1 MDPMDQRIAAAAA
14 KNPAV
19 QKAAMQQL
27 KNPAVQQ
34 AALGQAKSAASAGA
48 KQLGSYLSE
57 ENFFSLKILSFF
69 CGLAM
74 LVLSI
79 LDMVSVFGAIT
90 DPFIYV
96 MNFYFA
102 LFSFVIVMANSK
114 DSWPGVESSRDWI
127 ERNFGVFKTNLGR
140 GALKIFIGTL
150 WLTNSTNWFSDIF
163 GYILSAL
170 GVLYLFA
177 NYICCCCTLREK
189 DPAVDLEAQTAK
201 RTTTR

>member
-34 AALGQAKSAASAGA
+34 AVVGQAKTAASSGA
-48 KQLGSYLSE
+48 KQLGSYISD

-74 LVLSI
+74 LILSI
-79 LDMVSVFGAIT
+79 LSMVSIFGAIT
-90 DPFIYV
+90 DPFLYV

-102 LFSFVIVMANSK
+102 VFSFVIVMANSK
-114 DSWPGVESSRDWI
+114 DSWPGVESSRGWI
-127 ERNFGVFKTNLGR
+127 ERNFGVFKTNFGR
-140 GALKIFIGTL
+140 GILKIFIGTL
-150 WLTNSTNWFSDIF
+150 WLTNSTNWLSDMF
-163 GYILSAL
+163 GYILCVL
-170 GVLYLFA
+170 GVLYILA
-177 NYICCCCTLREK
+177 NYICCCCSLREK
-189 DPAVDLEAQTAK
+189 EAAVDLEAQVK
-201 RTTTR
+201 KTTTR